1 MNAKNIDIIDVGCFG
16 YEAPKKDCWLG
27 MLKSANT
34 YQDVADLNKFKENF
48 KWNVEASYY
57 RLCGIIIKDLD
68 TDFEYF
74 VSFINGKKKWDVEI
88 TDSKSAEVLPE
99 EKKAIFENEMIKKT
113 IAQAYSYIF
122 QAKEAF
128 EKKVQTGFKE
138 GVFDGVD
145 ELKLESVLKDIDDKT
160 LMDNFKK
167 MTFLT
172 SLM

>member
-16 YEAPKKDCWLG
+16 YEAPKRDCWLG

-34 YQDVADLNKFKENF
+34 YQDVADLNKFKESF

-88 TDSKSAEVLPE
+88 ISSKSAEVLPE
-99 EKKAIFENEMIKKT
+99 EKKDLFANEDIKKT
-113 IAQAYSYIF
+113 IAQAYSYLL
-122 QAKEAF
+122 QAKEAY

-138 GVFDGVD
+138 GVFDNVD
-145 ELKLESVLKDIDDKT
+145 ELKLEAVLKDINDKT
-160 LMDNFKK
+160 MMDNFKK
-167 MTFLT
+167 IAVL
-172 SLM
+172 